1 MEIMLD
7 KKQMWAI
14 FLWVRMG
21 HKAAET
27 TCSINNALVQELL
40 MNIQCSGGSRS
51 FAKEVRALKMRSI
64 VAGHQ
69 KLTTTNSEPL
79 AKLILLKLHEKVPQE
94 FNVSQSMVFW
104 HLNQIGK
111 VKKLDKWVPDEL
123 TENFFKLSF
132 LDQIVICDEKCI
144 LFDNFWWSAQW
155 LDWEEAPKL
164 FPKPNLH
171 QKKVMIPNWC
181 FAADLI
187 HYSFLNPS
195 KTITSEKY
203 A

>member
-1 MEIMLD
+1 M
-7 KKQMWAI
+7 K
-14 FLWVRMG
+14 
-21 HKAAET
+21 
-27 TCSINNALVQELL
+27 VQY
-40 MNIQCSGGSRS
+40 SGGSRN
-51 FAKEVRALKMRSI
+51 FAKEMRALKMRSI

-144 LFDNFWWSAQW
+144 LFDNF
-155 LDWEEAPKL
+155 
-164 FPKPNLH
+164 
-171 QKKVMIPNWC
+171 
-181 FAADLI
+181 
-187 HYSFLNPS
+187 
-195 KTITSEKY
+195 
-203 A
+203 